1 MGMPARG
8 PADARQVGDRARNAI
23 RSPTKKPARRPGWSF
38 AVERIVAASQ
48 AMIGRMI
55 MGGDDMAN
63 KNLTDYMQE
72 RLAGARRNLSLAAID
87 FSIPDEKILE
97 LRESV
102 RREAADVQRLKKKK
116 GFLGF
121 LGI

>member
-1 MGMPARG
+1 MA
-8 PADARQVGDRARNAI
+8 
-23 RSPTKKPARRPGWSF
+23 KKHLA
-38 AVERIVAASQ
+38 
-48 AMIGRMI
+48 
-55 MGGDDMAN
+55 
-63 KNLTDYMQE
+63 DYMQE
-72 RLAGARRNLSLAAID
+72 QLAGARRNLALSAID

-121 LGI
+121 LGL

>member
-1 MGMPARG
+1 MGR
-8 PADARQVGDRARNAI
+8 DN
-23 RSPTKKPARRPGWSF
+23 
-38 AVERIVAASQ
+38 
-48 AMIGRMI
+48 
-55 MGGDDMAN
+55 MAK

-72 RLAGARRNLSLAAID
+72 RLAVARRNLALAAID

-116 GFLGF
+116 GLLGF
-121 LGI
+121 LGL

>member
-1 MGMPARG
+1 
-8 PADARQVGDRARNAI
+8 
-23 RSPTKKPARRPGWSF
+23 
-38 AVERIVAASQ
+38 
-48 AMIGRMI
+48 
-55 MGGDDMAN
+55 MAK

-72 RLAGARRNLSLAAID
+72 RLVGARRNLALAAID

-102 RREAADVQRLKKKK
+102 RREASDIQRLKKKK
-116 GFLGF
+116 SFLGF

>member
-1 MGMPARG
+1 MLG
-8 PADARQVGDRARNAI
+8 
-23 RSPTKKPARRPGWSF
+23 
-38 AVERIVAASQ
+38 RI
-48 AMIGRMI
+48 I
-55 MGGDDMAN
+55 MGRDNMAK

-72 RLAGARRNLSLAAID
+72 RLAVARRNLALAAID

-116 GFLGF
+116 GLLGF
-121 LGI
+121 LGL

>member
-1 MGMPARG
+1 
-8 PADARQVGDRARNAI
+8 
-23 RSPTKKPARRPGWSF
+23 
-38 AVERIVAASQ
+38 
-48 AMIGRMI
+48 MIGRTI
-55 MGGDDMAN
+55 TGEDYMAK
-63 KNLTDYMQE
+63 KNLTHHIQE
-72 RLAGARRNLSLAAID
+72 RLAGARRNLSLSAID

-121 LGI
+121 LGL